1 MFCQCAKNELTNDML
16 GVLMGGSNGNWYLEF
31 WWTWKL
37 KLDLIFVQKNVGYGV
52 SSQTLRE
59 KCPNTEFFLVT
70 EYEEIRSICP
80 YSVRMRQNT
89 DEKKLRIWTLF
100 T

>member
-1 MFCQCAKNELTNDML
+1 MFCQYAKNELTNDIL
-16 GVLMGGSNGNWYLEF
+16 DVLMGGSNRNWYLEF

-37 KLDLIFVQKNVGYGV
+37 KLDLIFAQKNVGYGV
-52 SSQTLRE
+52 TSQTLRE
-59 KCPNTEFFLVT
+59 KCPNTEIFLVT
-70 EYEEIRSICP
+70 EYEEMRSICP